1 MLYNAQEIF
10 SSIHNSLRNNV
21 HNMFGGEGEK
31 IFNYTVVALTS
42 DVATNFVLW
51 GFGFGPAYYGLKC
64 IGFTFLNATFKY
76 YIREK
81 INDYF
86 YDNYYLKHLI
96 AGAVGGGSYYG
107 FNYLFKAHMD
117 ITLLFNAG
125 DLKNKILNGILN
137 NSIWEFSSETLKTIR
152 EQEEWEKYT
161 TAAYV
166 IEALDC
172 FLDEGDKIT
181 CLLKKQPIGAISRA
195 TGAYIRENL
204 NSKVGSN
211 NYQNEEDLNIKAD
224 TNEELESVNIIDNQH
239 QDL

>member
-1 MLYNAQEIF
+1 MLHNPQEIF

-117 ITLLFNAG
+117 IILLFNAG

-195 TGAYIRENL
+195 IGAYIRKDL
-204 NSKVGSN
+204 NSN
-211 NYQNEEDLNIKAD
+211 DYQNEEDLNSKANA
-224 TNEELESVNIIDNQH
+224 NEELESVNITDNQH